1 MKKALLSLIMA
12 FVCLPTVFAQA
23 NADHVFVTLDTS
35 TCTPFQWVNGVTYSN
50 DTTATYTNGD
60 TTFVLYY
67 HFGGLLNLYNS
78 VTEEVFGECSAT
90 FNGKTYTRTN
100 TYRDTIHPLV
110 GCDSIIK
117 VKVILAKTDSVLT
130 RTSCGSFTAPWGTTY
145 TESVTILDTNITSAT
160 DPTCNYNFSLTL
172 TVNPQYLNQQ
182 VQIADGGC
190 AYIWHHGTK
199 TDTIVDLLSHCDT
212 LTTVGNCD
220 SIVTLT
226 VNTFSGHRYDTTVV
240 AACDFYK
247 PTWRD
252 TIFVSGNY
260 DQDTDTDTTG
270 NYHAD
275 ANGHKQCIIHRTL
288 HLTIDN
294 TLTDTAQV
302 AIVDVP
308 QTGCRY
314 IWGDV
319 TVTDTNKTHYQLF
332 HTLAANCDSLAAIR
346 VLSYTGHEYDTLF
359 ASSCDTLY
367 QWKRQSH
374 YMTSFTRQD
383 IYNTTGQSY
392 VDTTAV
398 VVLQD
403 TVAHCTNHYVLKLK
417 FYSNQSND
425 KQSVCDTNFMYRFR
439 RYNQTSHAW
448 VWDTAWFNTTGDYTT
463 SPNGDTL
470 YSRSNKGCLTA
481 RTLKLKIKAPVLSYR
496 ADTAITVTGCNS
508 VQVLL
513 NGEYTPKIYHNCDTT
528 LSTDPS
534 ERTYEKCYDSL
545 IILHV
550 VVNHS
555 TIHTTNVQAC
565 DSYYWDVDTTTY
577 THSVDKY
584 VRLGLNA
591 DGCEDSA
598 HLVLTINP
606 TPVVTING
614 EWALGVPNEGTT
626 LHAVADMPIKTY
638 NWYINNALQSTHTDS
653 LVVPAVTE
661 NTDVRLEATSQ
672 KNCTAV
678 NWITI
683 TTNVGIDDV
692 EGLQVN
698 LYPNPTSRFLNL
710 ESAQGIHEVVIYN
723 TVGQQV
729 ITRNGNG
736 NHLVLD
742 LGSLATGHYT
752 LRILGA
758 DGNSTTRTFIVNK

>member
-1 MKKALLSLIMA
+1 M
-12 FVCLPTVFAQA
+12 
-23 NADHVFVTLDTS
+23 
-35 TCTPFQWVNGVTYSN
+35 
-50 DTTATYTNGD
+50 
-60 TTFVLYY
+60 
-67 HFGGLLNLYNS
+67 
-78 VTEEVFGECSAT
+78 
-90 FNGKTYTRTN
+90 
-100 TYRDTIHPLV
+100 
-110 GCDSIIK
+110 
-117 VKVILAKTDSVLT
+117 
-130 RTSCGSFTAPWGTTY
+130 
-145 TESVTILDTNITSAT
+145 
-160 DPTCNYNFSLTL
+160 
-172 TVNPQYLNQQ
+172 
-182 VQIADGGC
+182 
-190 AYIWHHGTK
+190 
-199 TDTIVDLLSHCDT
+199 
-212 LTTVGNCD
+212 
-220 SIVTLT
+220 
-226 VNTFSGHRYDTTVV
+226 
-240 AACDFYK
+240 
-247 PTWRD
+247 
-252 TIFVSGNY
+252 
-260 DQDTDTDTTG
+260 
-270 NYHAD
+270 
-275 ANGHKQCIIHRTL
+275 
-288 HLTIDN
+288 
-294 TLTDTAQV
+294 

-359 ASSCDTLY
+359 ATSCDTSYL
-367 QWKRQSH
+367 WKKQNH
-374 YMTSFTRQD
+374 YLSSFTQTR
-383 IYNTTGQSY
+383 ITNATGLSY
-392 VDTTAV
+392 YDTTAV
-398 VVLQD
+398 VVLED
-403 TVAHCTNHYVLKLK
+403 TVAHCNNHYVLKLN
-417 FYSNQSND
+417 FYSKQSIV
-425 KQSVCDTNFMYRFR
+425 KRSVCDTSYMYRFR
-439 RYNQTSHAW
+439 RYNQHAW
-448 VWDTAWFNTTGDYTT
+448 VWDTAYFNTDGDYTV
-463 SPNGDTL
+463 SNNGDTL
-470 YSRSNKGCLTA
+470 YTRDNKGCLTA
-481 RTLKLKIKAPVLSYR
+481 NTLNLKIKAPYLAYR
-496 ADTAITVTGCNS
+496 ADSVITATGCN
-508 VQVLL
+508 QVKFKLA
-513 NGEYTPKIYHNCDTT
+513 GELQTIYHDCDTL
-528 LSTDPS
+528 LSTDPLD
-534 ERTYEKCYDSL
+534 RTYAKCYDSVVM
-545 IILHV
+545 LHV
-550 VVNHS
+550 VIKHS
-555 TIHTTNVQAC
+555 NIYTTTEQAC

-606 TPVVTING
+606 TPIVTING